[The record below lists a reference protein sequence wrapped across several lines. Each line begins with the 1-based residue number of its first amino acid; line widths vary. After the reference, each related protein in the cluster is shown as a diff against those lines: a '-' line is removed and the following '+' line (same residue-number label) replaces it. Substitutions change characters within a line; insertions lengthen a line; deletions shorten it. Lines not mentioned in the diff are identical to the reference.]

1 MQVVQTWPL
10 IYFCV
15 DNDEV
20 FILAFN
26 VKRVYSYI
34 AILHISFFR
43 NNHSSFPTPQFMF
56 CFQVLPLHVVS
67 ATNYFGRI
75 VDKQKDQYTILAGEI
90 NEYFNETSNRVV
102 AQKVEK
108 LALYGFCEKTVFHR

>member
-1 MQVVQTWPL
+1 MRVIQTWPL

-20 FILAFN
+20 FILA
-26 VKRVYSYI
+26 RY
-34 AILHISFFR
+34 FR
-43 NNHSSFPTPQFMF
+43 NNHFSFPAPQLIF
-56 CFQVLPLHVVS
+56 CFQVLPLHIVN

-75 VDKQKDQYTILAGEI
+75 VDKHKDQYTILAEEI
-90 NEYFNETSNRVV
+90 NEYFKETSNRVA

-108 LALYGFCEKTVFHR
+108 LALYGFCEETVFHR